1 MVSIAQG
8 RLGGV
13 HKLNVL
19 SGVSIIA
26 ENIEPM
32 GVGLRGVSRLR
43 IAKERPGL
51 LRAHGSPSAGLRW
64 IGDFVLGT
72 GQLEEPALILPTHRG
87 HAEGLRRDGEGRQ
100 AVDPERHARSGPYQ
114 GCHYP
119 PSTSDPGRREIHR
132 PTKRAT

>member
-1 MVSIAQG
+1 MVSMAQG

-13 HKLNVL
+13 HKLNAL

-72 GQLEEPALILPTHRG
+72 GQLEEPALIRHRSRSPRPPRT
-87 HAEGLRRDGEGRQ
+87 ADPPRSCGRS
-100 AVDPERHARSGPYQ
+100 APRWR
-114 GCHYP
+114 
-119 PSTSDPGRREIHR
+119 R
-132 PTKRAT
+132 PTSR